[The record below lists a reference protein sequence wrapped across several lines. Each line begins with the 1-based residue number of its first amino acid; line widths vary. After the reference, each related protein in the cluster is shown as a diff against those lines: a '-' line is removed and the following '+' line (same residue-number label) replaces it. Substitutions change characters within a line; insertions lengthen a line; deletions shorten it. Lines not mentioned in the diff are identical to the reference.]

1 MTFLAATRHLLDP
14 AHLLRDGRE
23 LLVRVVVLL
32 VGVVLG
38 LRPLAP
44 VP

>member
-1 MTFLAATRHLLDP
+1 MTFPAATQHLLNP

-23 LLVRVVVLL
+23 MLVRVVVL

-38 LRPLAP
+38 LRPLAL

>member
-1 MTFLAATRHLLDP
+1 MAFLAATRHLLDP
-14 AHLLRDGRE
+14 AHLLRDVE
-23 LLVRVVVLL
+23 ETLVRVVVR

-38 LRPLAP
+38 LRPVAP